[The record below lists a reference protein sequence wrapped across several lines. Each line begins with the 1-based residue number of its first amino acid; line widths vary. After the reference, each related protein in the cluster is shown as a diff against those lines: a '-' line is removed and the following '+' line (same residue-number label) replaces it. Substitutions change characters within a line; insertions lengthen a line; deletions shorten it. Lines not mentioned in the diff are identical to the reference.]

1 MSQEAIDTATAVLDF
16 IRAVG
21 LLVRRV
27 RSETTSQE
35 LSWTE
40 RSVMTRLEKGGPA
53 TSADLARAEGMKP
66 QSMGTIVAELEE
78 MGIVQRK
85 PHPSDGR
92 QLIVELTA
100 QGAALRKSARDAE
113 RTWLLNAVVNLNER
127 ERKILF
133 AAGEI
138 MKRLVEK

>member
-1 MSQEAIDTATAVLDF
+1 MSQEAIETAVLDF

-21 LLVRRV
+21 LLIRRV
-27 RSETTSQE
+27 RLEADSQE
-35 LSWTE
+35 FSWTE
-40 RSVMTRLEKGGPA
+40 AAVIKRLEKGGPA

-66 QSMGTIVAELEE
+66 QSMGTIVAELEKN
-78 MGIVQRK
+78 GIVQRK
-85 PHPSDGR
+85 HHPNDGR

-100 QGAALRKSARDAE
+100 QGAALRKSAKDAK
-113 RTWLLNAVVNLNER
+113 RTWLVKAIADLNER
-127 ERKILF
+127 ERKTLF

>member
-1 MSQEAIDTATAVLDF
+1 MSQEAIETAVLDF

-21 LLVRRV
+21 LLIRRV
-27 RSETTSQE
+27 RSEAASQE

-40 RSVMTRLEKGGPA
+40 VAVMKRLEKGGSA

-66 QSMGTIVAELEE
+66 QSMGTIVAETEKI
-78 MGIVQRK
+78 GIVQRK

-100 QGAALRKSARDAE
+100 QGAALRKSAKDAK
-113 RTWLLNAVVNLNER
+113 RTWLVKAIANLNER
-127 ERKILF
+127 DRKTLF